1 MSPFQVN
8 RLYCNNKCSISL
20 SGENVQIFPSK
31 KYDMTSMPNSTFDF
45 ANTCTCKSRSAKFI
59 IKQSRK
65 QYLALIKVRLHICNS
80 TFDFGNTC
88 SCKSRSTKFMIKQ
101 SNKLYLA
108 LNIFRLHFR
117 NSLKGFNA

>member
-1 MSPFQVN
+1 MN
-8 RLYCNNKCSISL
+8 RLYCQNKCSISL

-45 ANTCTCKSRSAKFI
+45 ANTFI

-65 QYLALIKVRLHICNS
+65 QYLVYVYTSAILDLTLGTLAVAIYYKTKPEAIFDVRLHICNS

-88 SCKSRSTKFMIKQ
+88 SCKIYYKTKQ
-101 SNKLYLA
+101 
-108 LNIFRLHFR
+108 
-117 NSLKGFNA
+117 